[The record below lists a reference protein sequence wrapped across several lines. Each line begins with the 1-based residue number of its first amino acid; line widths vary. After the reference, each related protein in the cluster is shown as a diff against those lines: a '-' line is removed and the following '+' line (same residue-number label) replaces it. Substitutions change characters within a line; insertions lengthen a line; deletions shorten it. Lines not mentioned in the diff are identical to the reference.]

1 MKRNYW
7 NIGIS
12 EWLRNKL
19 FGTETVVVRARN
31 KKGQYVKDNPKTK
44 KNEPFTKKTVKRKTK
59 KKTTKKK

>member
-44 KNEPFTKKTVKRKTK
+44 KKSTVTLSGMNDFF
-59 KKTTKKK
+59 